1 MVLEKHGGAHPLE
14 VVETVLEV
22 ADVAWAALERRHDSR
37 LCATAQEERLFA
49 DGELEWQRA
58 ENRRLRE
65 IIEENTNVFEALQ
78 RSLSLSKDCPDD
90 LYEQLLKTLKTSS
103 FLKQLD
109 FLKKSSSASSK
120 SDILFKEI
128 NGETLVSVE
137 LEEPCWWVLVADEVA
152 SNAVEELSEI
162 DDESYLIVN
171 EQHVVDGI
179 ANFMARCVV
188 LNPKSQALTPEELHK
203 VLLKAFGHVSH
214 KDKIRKLWHAGKI
227 LYALSTWG
235 IALAGL
241 YRHRVLIKAAAK
253 GVGATG
259 KVMLKRL

>member
-1 MVLEKHGGAHPLE
+1 MVLHKGGAAHPLE

-22 ADVAWAALERRHDSR
+22 ADVAWAALERRHDSK
-37 LCATAQEERLFA
+37 LCATAQEERLLV
-49 DGELEWQRA
+49 GEELERQRA
-58 ENRRLRE
+58 ENHRLRA
-65 IIEENTNVFEALQ
+65 ILEENTRVFEALQ

-90 LYEQLLKTLKTSS
+90 LYEQLLATLETSN

-109 FLKKSSSASSK
+109 FLKKSLSTSTK

-128 NGETLVSVE
+128 DGETLISVE
-137 LEEPCWWVLVADEVA
+137 LEEPSWWVLVTGEVA
-152 SNAVEELSEI
+152 PNAVEEFSGI

-179 ANFMARCVV
+179 ANFMATCIV
-188 LNPKSQALTPEELHK
+188 LNPKSRALTPEELHK
-203 VLLKAFGHVSH
+203 VLLKAFGHANH
-214 KDKIRKLWHAGKI
+214 KDKIKKLWHAGKI
-227 LYALSTWG
+227 LYTLSTWG

-259 KVMLKRL
+259 KVMLKCL